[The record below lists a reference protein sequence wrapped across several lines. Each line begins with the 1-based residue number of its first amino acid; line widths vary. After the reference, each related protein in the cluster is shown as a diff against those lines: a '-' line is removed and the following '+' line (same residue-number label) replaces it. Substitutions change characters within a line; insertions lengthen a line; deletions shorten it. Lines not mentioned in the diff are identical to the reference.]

1 MTLSSRARM
10 PPRAARP
17 PHPSAPSRPTP
28 TAPEVKV
35 HGLNACLAI
44 AARRPDDV
52 RRVYLDES
60 RLSEL
65 GPFLRRCAERRIA
78 YHVVGDDE
86 LARITQSVHHEGV
99 CFLVRE
105 RPAVGLDALLR
116 RGDPARPRCLLYLGG
131 VGNPHNLGAIAR
143 VCAHFGVDGVLA
155 AGAESHAS
163 PAMLRTAEGGC
174 EYVDVV
180 PVADGPAP
188 LVAARRA
195 GFRLLATRAG
205 ATASLYDAPPAPRV
219 VIMLGAEAT
228 GLAPDIAGLA
238 DHTVRIPGTGA
249 IDSINVAC
257 AASVLLAEHWRVHRT
272 A

>member
-1 MTLSSRARM
+1 M
-10 PPRAARP
+10 PRAHSPAT
-17 PHPSAPSRPTP
+17 SAA
-28 TAPEVKV
+28 APEIKV

-52 RRVYLDES
+52 RRVYLHSD
-60 RLSEL
+60 RLPAL
-65 GPFLRRCAERRIA
+65 GPFLRRCAEHRIA

-86 LARITQSVHHEGV
+86 LAKITQSVHHEGV
-99 CFLVRE
+99 CFIVRE
-105 RPAVGLDALLR
+105 RPPVGLEALLR

-180 PVADGPAP
+180 PVASGPNP
-188 LVAARRA
+188 LTAARRA
-195 GFRLLATRAG
+195 GFRLVATSARAR
-205 ATASLYDAPPAPRV
+205 ASLHDAPLPPRV
-219 VIMLGAEAT
+219 VVMLGAEAT
-228 GLAPDIAGLA
+228 GLSPDVAPLA
-238 DHTVRIPGTGA
+238 DHTVKIPGTGVL
-249 IDSINVAC
+249 DSINVAC
-257 AASVLLAEHWRVHRT
+257 AASVLLAEYWRVHRS
-272 A
+272 AAA

>member
-1 MTLSSRARM
+1 MRLTVSSGARM
-10 PPRAARP
+10 QRATRPHKPP
-17 PHPSAPSRPTP
+17 P

-52 RRVYLDES
+52 RRVYVHAD
-60 RLSEL
+60 RLPEL

-78 YHVVGDDE
+78 YHVVADDE
-86 LARITQSVHHEGV
+86 LAKITQSVHHEGV
-99 CFLVRE
+99 CFLARE
-105 RPAVGLDALLR
+105 RLAVGLDALLR
-116 RGDPARPRCLLYLGG
+116 RGDAARPRCLLYLGG

-155 AGAESHAS
+155 AGADVLAS

-174 EYVDVV
+174 EYVDIV
-180 PVADGPAP
+180 PVAGGPAP
-188 LVAARRA
+188 LVAARKA

-205 ATASLYDAPPAPRV
+205 AGASLYDAPLPPRV

-228 GLAPDIAGLA
+228 GLAPDVAGLA
-238 DHTVRIPGTGA
+238 DHTVRIPGTGV

-257 AASVLLAEHWRVHRT
+257 AASVLLAEHWRAHRT

>member
-1 MTLSSRARM
+1 MSRAS
-10 PPRAARP
+10 
-17 PHPSAPSRPTP
+17 HSFKSTP
-28 TAPEVKV
+28 AAPEVKV

-52 RRVYLDES
+52 RRVYVHSD
-60 RLSEL
+60 RLPVL
-65 GPFLRRCAERRIA
+65 GPFLRRCAEHRIA

-86 LARITQSVHHEGV
+86 LAKITQSVHHEGV

-105 RPAVGLDALLR
+105 RPPVGLDAVLR

-155 AGAESHAS
+155 AGAEANAS

-180 PVADGPAP
+180 PVGNGTNP
-188 LVAARRA
+188 LTAARRA
-195 GFRLLATRAG
+195 GFRLVATGARAS
-205 ATASLYDAPPAPRV
+205 ASLYDAPLPPRV
-219 VIMLGAEAT
+219 VVMLGAEAT
-228 GLAPDIAGLA
+228 GLPPDVAAFA
-238 DHTVRIPGTGA
+238 DHTVKIPGTGA

-257 AASVLLAEHWRVHRT
+257 AASVLLAEYWRVHRT